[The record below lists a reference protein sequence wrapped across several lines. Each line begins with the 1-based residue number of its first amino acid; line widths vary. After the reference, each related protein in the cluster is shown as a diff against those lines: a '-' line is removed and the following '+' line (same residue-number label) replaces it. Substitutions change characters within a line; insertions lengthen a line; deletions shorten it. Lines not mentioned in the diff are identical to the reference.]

1 MQLNRKLIK
10 RANGQPVVLPL
21 IATIGIMTWRGFVWL
36 SVVTLGALVAL
47 FAVIFSV
54 VLQPFRGNL

>member
-10 RANGQPVVLPL
+10 RANGQPVALPL
-21 IATIGIMTWRGFVWL
+21 IATIALVTWRGIAWI
-36 SVVTLGALVAL
+36 SVVILGALVAL

>member
-1 MQLNRKLIK
+1 MKLNRKLIK
-10 RANGQPVVLPL
+10 RANEQPVALPL
-21 IATIGIMTWRGFVWL
+21 LATIGLMTWRGLVWV